1 MIRNKHKFAFLL
13 CMLLMTTTVFGAS
26 EAEYKKLAKTWTLN
40 ADGSQKFRYKME
52 LTLFTHTAM
61 NGTYGES
68 FIVYNPQYQELK
80 INSSYTKQKDGTI
93 IKTPDNAFVE
103 VLPRNAADAPAYN
116 HLKEMVV
123 VHTGLELGATIYLDY
138 TVTSKPGYL
147 PEVDIFE
154 ELLQSSPVKEYT
166 LTIVTPEV
174 KELAYTLTNNPAK
187 ASVKRSG
194 GTCTTSWTLRN
205 LPASSRAPFVYVKNG
220 DVPFL
225 AATTY
230 ASEGE
235 ALATLLKQFNPSGDP
250 QLTTLAESLTEGKKK
265 DEDKLEAILE
275 YTTNHIANNGLTL
288 DQTGYRLRPADAVM
302 STAYG
307 TEVEKANLLAG
318 LLDGAGFKAEPM
330 ATYQAYADKGLALK
344 AVDQL
349 FVSCMVN
356 GELYLFSTSS
366 THRPQT
372 VNFDRTPLFSLQTGK
387 PVAIAVPQDYL
398 IKSDIAV
405 RFKDGKVT
413 TSTKE
418 SVGKELMPYFT
429 TGNSENE
436 QTAPLK
442 VENGYATISL
452 PDAGY
457 GFSHLP
463 YGYLN
468 SQRKENLLIPRPVNE
483 VYTYTIECPEN
494 MELRTPETD
503 KTIRNAA
510 GSLTISVKKN
520 GRTATVTRSL
530 ELNKQLYTPAEY
542 KELRQLRHKRK
553 DSIVFST
560 IKTITFRMADTA
572 CYINADISHPQ
583 KALIFW

>member
-1 MIRNKHKFAFLL
+1 MIQNKHKFAFLL

-40 ADGSQKFRYKME
+40 ADGSQEFRYDME

-116 HLKEMVV
+116 HLKEMVI

-250 QLTTLAESLTEGKKK
+250 QLTTLAESLTEGEKK

-387 PVAIAVPQDYL
+387 PVAIAVPQDYQ

-452 PDAGY
+452 PDAEY

-542 KELRQLRHKRK
+542 KELRQLLTEWSDVNGKTLL
-553 DSIVFST
+553 FSV
-560 IKTITFRMADTA
+560 R
-572 CYINADISHPQ
+572 
-583 KALIFW
+583 

>member
-1 MIRNKHKFAFLL
+1 
-13 CMLLMTTTVFGAS
+13 
-26 EAEYKKLAKTWTLN
+26 
-40 ADGSQKFRYKME
+40 ME

-307 TEVEKANLLAG
+307 TEAEKANLLAG

-387 PVAIAVPQDYL
+387 PVTIAVPQDYL

-418 SVGKELMPYFT
+418 SVGKELIPYFT

-542 KELRQLRHKRK
+542 KDLRQLLTEWSDVNGKTLL
-553 DSIVFST
+553 FSV
-560 IKTITFRMADTA
+560 R
-572 CYINADISHPQ
+572 
-583 KALIFW
+583 

>member
-1 MIRNKHKFAFLL
+1 
-13 CMLLMTTTVFGAS
+13 MTTTVFGAS

-40 ADGSQKFRYKME
+40 ADGSQEFRYDME

-116 HLKEMVV
+116 HLKEMVI

-250 QLTTLAESLTEGKKK
+250 QLTTLAESLTEGEKK

-288 DQTGYRLRPADAVM
+288 DQTGYRLRPADAVI

-387 PVAIAVPQDYL
+387 PVAIAVPQDYQ

-452 PDAGY
+452 PDAEY

-542 KELRQLRHKRK
+542 KELRQLLTEWSDVNGKTLL
-553 DSIVFST
+553 FSV
-560 IKTITFRMADTA
+560 R
-572 CYINADISHPQ
+572 
-583 KALIFW
+583 

>member
-1 MIRNKHKFAFLL
+1 MIQNKHKFAFLL

-40 ADGSQKFRYKME
+40 ADGSQEFRYDME

-250 QLTTLAESLTEGKKK
+250 QLTTLAESLTEGEKK

-288 DQTGYRLRPADAVM
+288 DQTGYRLRPADAVI

-387 PVAIAVPQDYL
+387 PVAIAVPQDYQ

-452 PDAGY
+452 PDAEY

-542 KELRQLRHKRK
+542 KELRQLLTEWSDINGKTLL
-553 DSIVFST
+553 FSV
-560 IKTITFRMADTA
+560 
-572 CYINADISHPQ
+572 Q
-583 KALIFW
+583 

>member
-40 ADGSQKFRYKME
+40 ADGSQEFRYDME

-116 HLKEMVV
+116 HLKEMVI

-250 QLTTLAESLTEGKKK
+250 QLTTLAESLTEGEKK

-288 DQTGYRLRPADAVM
+288 DQTGYRLRPADAVI

-387 PVAIAVPQDYL
+387 PVAIAVPQDYQ

-452 PDAGY
+452 PDAEY

-542 KELRQLRHKRK
+542 KDLRQLLTEWSDVNGKTLL
-553 DSIVFST
+553 FSV
-560 IKTITFRMADTA
+560 R
-572 CYINADISHPQ
+572 
-583 KALIFW
+583 

>member
-40 ADGSQKFRYKME
+40 ADGSQEFRYDME

-166 LTIVTPEV
+166 LTIVIPEA

-250 QLTTLAESLTEGKKK
+250 QLTTLAESLTEGEKK

-387 PVAIAVPQDYL
+387 PVAIAVPQDYQ

-442 VENGYATISL
+442 EENGYATISL
-452 PDAGY
+452 PDAEY

-542 KELRQLRHKRK
+542 KELRQLLTEWSDVNGKTLL
-553 DSIVFST
+553 FSV
-560 IKTITFRMADTA
+560 R
-572 CYINADISHPQ
+572 
-583 KALIFW
+583 

>member
-1 MIRNKHKFAFLL
+1 MIQNKHKFAFLL

-40 ADGSQKFRYKME
+40 ADGSQEFRYDME

-250 QLTTLAESLTEGKKK
+250 QLTTLAESLTEGEKK

-288 DQTGYRLRPADAVM
+288 DQTGYRLRPADAVI

-387 PVAIAVPQDYL
+387 PVAIAVPQDYQ

-452 PDAGY
+452 PDAEY

-542 KELRQLRHKRK
+542 KELRQLLTEWSDVNGKTLL
-553 DSIVFST
+553 FSV
-560 IKTITFRMADTA
+560 R
-572 CYINADISHPQ
+572 
-583 KALIFW
+583 

>member
-40 ADGSQKFRYKME
+40 ADGSQEFRYDME
-52 LTLFTHTAM
+52 LTLFTHTAV

-250 QLTTLAESLTEGKKK
+250 QLTTLAESLTEGEKK

-288 DQTGYRLRPADAVM
+288 DQTGYRLRPADAVI

-387 PVAIAVPQDYL
+387 PVAIAVPQDYQ

-452 PDAGY
+452 PDAEY

-542 KELRQLRHKRK
+542 KELRQLLTEWSDINGKTLL
-553 DSIVFST
+553 FSV
-560 IKTITFRMADTA
+560 R
-572 CYINADISHPQ
+572 
-583 KALIFW
+583 

>member
-1 MIRNKHKFAFLL
+1 MIQNKHKFAFLL

-40 ADGSQKFRYKME
+40 ADGSQEFRYDME

-166 LTIVTPEV
+166 LTIVIPEA

-230 ASEGE
+230 TSEGE

-250 QLTTLAESLTEGKKK
+250 QLTTLAESLTEGEKR

-387 PVAIAVPQDYL
+387 PVAIAVPQDYQ

-463 YGYLN
+463 YSYLN

-483 VYTYTIECPEN
+483 VYTYPIECPEN

-542 KELRQLRHKRK
+542 KELRQLLTEWSDINGKTLL
-553 DSIVFST
+553 FSV
-560 IKTITFRMADTA
+560 
-572 CYINADISHPQ
+572 Q
-583 KALIFW
+583 

>member
-40 ADGSQKFRYKME
+40 ADGSQEFRYDME

-250 QLTTLAESLTEGKKK
+250 QLTTLAESLTEGEKK

-288 DQTGYRLRPADAVM
+288 DQTGYRLRPADAVI

-387 PVAIAVPQDYL
+387 PVAIAVPQDYQ

-452 PDAGY
+452 PDAEY

-542 KELRQLRHKRK
+542 KELRQLLTEWSDVIGKTLL
-553 DSIVFST
+553 FSV
-560 IKTITFRMADTA
+560 R
-572 CYINADISHPQ
+572 
-583 KALIFW
+583 

>member
-1 MIRNKHKFAFLL
+1 MIRNKHKFAFLI

-40 ADGSQKFRYKME
+40 ADGSQEFRYDME

-116 HLKEMVV
+116 HLKEMVI

-166 LTIVTPEV
+166 LTIVIPEA

-250 QLTTLAESLTEGKKK
+250 QLTTLAESLTEGEKK

-387 PVAIAVPQDYL
+387 PVAIAVPQDYQ

-429 TGNSENE
+429 TDNSENE
-436 QTAPLK
+436 QTVPLK
-442 VENGYATISL
+442 VENGYVTISL

-542 KELRQLRHKRK
+542 KELRQLLTEWSDINGKTLL
-553 DSIVFST
+553 FSV
-560 IKTITFRMADTA
+560 
-572 CYINADISHPQ
+572 Q
-583 KALIFW
+583 

>member
-40 ADGSQKFRYKME
+40 ADGSQEFRYDME

-116 HLKEMVV
+116 HLKEMVD

-250 QLTTLAESLTEGKKK
+250 QLTTLAESLTEGEKK

-288 DQTGYRLRPADAVM
+288 DQTGYRLRPADAVI

-387 PVAIAVPQDYL
+387 PVAIAVPQDYQ

-452 PDAGY
+452 PDAEY

-542 KELRQLRHKRK
+542 KELRQLLTEWSDVNGKTLL
-553 DSIVFST
+553 FSV
-560 IKTITFRMADTA
+560 R
-572 CYINADISHPQ
+572 
-583 KALIFW
+583 

>member
-40 ADGSQKFRYKME
+40 ADGSQEFRYDME

-250 QLTTLAESLTEGKKK
+250 QLTTLAESLTEGEKK

-288 DQTGYRLRPADAVM
+288 DQTGYRLRPADAVI

-330 ATYQAYADKGLALK
+330 ATYQAYAGKGLALK

-387 PVAIAVPQDYL
+387 PVAIAVPQDYQ

-452 PDAGY
+452 PDAEY

-542 KELRQLRHKRK
+542 KELRQLLTEWSDVNGKTLL
-553 DSIVFST
+553 FSV
-560 IKTITFRMADTA
+560 R
-572 CYINADISHPQ
+572 
-583 KALIFW
+583 

>member
-1 MIRNKHKFAFLL
+1 MIRNKHKFAFLI

-116 HLKEMVV
+116 HLKEMVI

-250 QLTTLAESLTEGKKK
+250 QLTTLAESLTEGEKK

-288 DQTGYRLRPADAVM
+288 DQTGYRLRPADAVI

-387 PVAIAVPQDYL
+387 PVAIAVPQDYQ

-452 PDAGY
+452 PDAEY

-542 KELRQLRHKRK
+542 KELRQLLTEWSDVNGKTLL
-553 DSIVFST
+553 FSV
-560 IKTITFRMADTA
+560 R
-572 CYINADISHPQ
+572 
-583 KALIFW
+583 

>member
-1 MIRNKHKFAFLL
+1 
-13 CMLLMTTTVFGAS
+13 MTTTVFGAS

-40 ADGSQKFRYKME
+40 ADGSQEFRYDME

-250 QLTTLAESLTEGKKK
+250 QLTTLAESLTEGEKK

-288 DQTGYRLRPADAVM
+288 DQTGYRLRPADAVI

-387 PVAIAVPQDYL
+387 PVAIAVPQDYQ

-452 PDAGY
+452 PDAEY

-542 KELRQLRHKRK
+542 KELRQLLTEWSDVNGKTLL
-553 DSIVFST
+553 FSV
-560 IKTITFRMADTA
+560 R
-572 CYINADISHPQ
+572 
-583 KALIFW
+583 

>member
-1 MIRNKHKFAFLL
+1 MIQNKHKFAFLL

-250 QLTTLAESLTEGKKK
+250 QLTTLAESLTEGEKK

-418 SVGKELMPYFT
+418 SVGKELIPYFT

-452 PDAGY
+452 LDAGY

-542 KELRQLRHKRK
+542 KDLRQLLTEWSDVNGKTLL
-553 DSIVFST
+553 FSV
-560 IKTITFRMADTA
+560 R
-572 CYINADISHPQ
+572 
-583 KALIFW
+583 

>member
-40 ADGSQKFRYKME
+40 ADGSQEFRYDME

-166 LTIVTPEV
+166 LTIVIPEA

-220 DVPFL
+220 DVPIL

-250 QLTTLAESLTEGKKK
+250 QLTTLAESLTEGEKK

-387 PVAIAVPQDYL
+387 PVAIAVPQDYQ

-442 VENGYATISL
+442 EENGYATISL

-542 KELRQLRHKRK
+542 KDLRQLLTEWSDVNGKRFQN
-553 DSIVFST
+553 VLAPYLTRGTST
-560 IKTITFRMADTA
+560 F
-572 CYINADISHPQ
+572 
-583 KALIFW
+583 

>member
-1 MIRNKHKFAFLL
+1 MIQNKHKFAFLL

-40 ADGSQKFRYKME
+40 ADGSQEFRYDME

-166 LTIVTPEV
+166 LTIVIPEA

-230 ASEGE
+230 TSEGE

-250 QLTTLAESLTEGKKK
+250 QLTTLAESLTEGEKR

-387 PVAIAVPQDYL
+387 PVAIAVPQDYQ

-452 PDAGY
+452 PDAEY

-542 KELRQLRHKRK
+542 KELRQLLTEWSDVNGKTLL
-553 DSIVFST
+553 FSV
-560 IKTITFRMADTA
+560 R
-572 CYINADISHPQ
+572 
-583 KALIFW
+583 

>member
-1 MIRNKHKFAFLL
+1 MIRNKHKFAFLI

-40 ADGSQKFRYKME
+40 ADGSQEFRYDME

-116 HLKEMVV
+116 HLKEMVI

-250 QLTTLAESLTEGKKK
+250 QLTTLAESLTEGEKK

-307 TEVEKANLLAG
+307 TEAEKANLLAG

-387 PVAIAVPQDYL
+387 PVAIAVPQDYQ

-452 PDAGY
+452 PDAEY

-542 KELRQLRHKRK
+542 KELRQLLTEWSDVNGKTLL
-553 DSIVFST
+553 FSV
-560 IKTITFRMADTA
+560 R
-572 CYINADISHPQ
+572 
-583 KALIFW
+583 

>member
-1 MIRNKHKFAFLL
+1 MIRNKHKFAFLI

-40 ADGSQKFRYKME
+40 ADGSQEFRYDME

-116 HLKEMVV
+116 HLKEMVI

-166 LTIVTPEV
+166 LTIVIPEA

-250 QLTTLAESLTEGKKK
+250 QLTTLAESLTEGEKK

-288 DQTGYRLRPADAVM
+288 DQTGYRLRPADAVI

-387 PVAIAVPQDYL
+387 PVAIAVPQDYQ

-452 PDAGY
+452 PDAEY

-468 SQRKENLLIPRPVNE
+468 SQRKENLLIPRPVHE

-542 KELRQLRHKRK
+542 KELRQLLTEWSDVNGKTLL
-553 DSIVFST
+553 FSV
-560 IKTITFRMADTA
+560 R
-572 CYINADISHPQ
+572 
-583 KALIFW
+583 

>member
-1 MIRNKHKFAFLL
+1 MIQNKHKFAFLL

-40 ADGSQKFRYKME
+40 ADGSQEFRYDME

-250 QLTTLAESLTEGKKK
+250 QLTTLAESLTEGEKK

-288 DQTGYRLRPADAVM
+288 DQTGYRLRPADAVI

-387 PVAIAVPQDYL
+387 PVAIAVPQDYQ

-452 PDAGY
+452 PDAEY

-494 MELRTPETD
+494 MELRTSETD

-542 KELRQLRHKRK
+542 KELRQLLTEWSDVNGKTLL
-553 DSIVFST
+553 FSV
-560 IKTITFRMADTA
+560 R
-572 CYINADISHPQ
+572 
-583 KALIFW
+583 

>member
-1 MIRNKHKFAFLL
+1 MIRNKHKFAFLI

-40 ADGSQKFRYKME
+40 ADGSQEFRYDME

-166 LTIVTPEV
+166 LTIVIPEA

-387 PVAIAVPQDYL
+387 PVAIAVPQDYQ

-452 PDAGY
+452 PDAEY

-542 KELRQLRHKRK
+542 KELRQLLTEWSDINGKTLL
-553 DSIVFST
+553 FSV
-560 IKTITFRMADTA
+560 
-572 CYINADISHPQ
+572 Q
-583 KALIFW
+583 

>member
-1 MIRNKHKFAFLL
+1 MIQNKHKFAFLL
-13 CMLLMTTTVFGAS
+13 CMLLMTTTVYGAS

-40 ADGSQKFRYKME
+40 ADGSQEFRYDME

-166 LTIVTPEV
+166 LTIVIPEA

-288 DQTGYRLRPADAVM
+288 DQTGYRLRPADAVI

-307 TEVEKANLLAG
+307 TEAEKANLLAG

-452 PDAGY
+452 PDAEY

-542 KELRQLRHKRK
+542 KDLRQLLTEWSDVNGKTLL
-553 DSIVFST
+553 FSV
-560 IKTITFRMADTA
+560 R
-572 CYINADISHPQ
+572 
-583 KALIFW
+583 

>member
-40 ADGSQKFRYKME
+40 ADGSQEFRYDME

-166 LTIVTPEV
+166 LTIVIPEA

-387 PVAIAVPQDYL
+387 PVAIAVPQDYQ

-452 PDAGY
+452 PDAEY

-542 KELRQLRHKRK
+542 KELRQLLTKWSDVNGK
-553 DSIVFST
+553 TLLFSV
-560 IKTITFRMADTA
+560 R
-572 CYINADISHPQ
+572 
-583 KALIFW
+583 

>member
-1 MIRNKHKFAFLL
+1 MTNILHKLALLL
-13 CMLLMTTTVFGAS
+13 CLLAITAS
-26 EAEYKKLAKTWTLN
+26 AFAGPEAEYKKLSKAYTLN
-40 ADGSQKFRYKME
+40 ADGSQEFRYNME

-250 QLTTLAESLTEGKKK
+250 QLTTLAESLTEGEKK

-387 PVAIAVPQDYL
+387 PVAIAVPQDYQ

-442 VENGYATISL
+442 EENGYATISL

-542 KELRQLRHKRK
+542 KDLRQLLTEWSDVNGKTLL
-553 DSIVFST
+553 FSV
-560 IKTITFRMADTA
+560 R
-572 CYINADISHPQ
+572 
-583 KALIFW
+583 

>member
-1 MIRNKHKFAFLL
+1 MIRNKHKFAFLI

-40 ADGSQKFRYKME
+40 ADGSQEFRYDME

-116 HLKEMVV
+116 HLKEMVI

-250 QLTTLAESLTEGKKK
+250 QLTTLAESLTEGEKK

-288 DQTGYRLRPADAVM
+288 DQTGYRLRPADAVI

-307 TEVEKANLLAG
+307 TEAEKANLLAG

-387 PVAIAVPQDYL
+387 PVAIAVPQDYQ

-452 PDAGY
+452 PDAEY

-542 KELRQLRHKRK
+542 KELRQLLTEWSDVNGKTLL
-553 DSIVFST
+553 FSV
-560 IKTITFRMADTA
+560 R
-572 CYINADISHPQ
+572 
-583 KALIFW
+583 

>member
-40 ADGSQKFRYKME
+40 ADGSQEFRYDME

-250 QLTTLAESLTEGKKK
+250 QLTTLAESLTEGEKK

-288 DQTGYRLRPADAVM
+288 DQTGYRLRPADAVI

-452 PDAGY
+452 PDAEY

-542 KELRQLRHKRK
+542 KELRQLLTEWSDINGKTLL
-553 DSIVFST
+553 FSV
-560 IKTITFRMADTA
+560 R
-572 CYINADISHPQ
+572 
-583 KALIFW
+583 

>member
-1 MIRNKHKFAFLL
+1 MIQNKHKFAFLL

-40 ADGSQKFRYKME
+40 ADGSQEFRYDME

-250 QLTTLAESLTEGKKK
+250 QLTTLAESLTEGEKK

-387 PVAIAVPQDYL
+387 PVAIAVPQDYQ

-452 PDAGY
+452 PDAEY

-542 KELRQLRHKRK
+542 KELRQLLTEWSDVNGKTLL
-553 DSIVFST
+553 FSV
-560 IKTITFRMADTA
+560 R
-572 CYINADISHPQ
+572 
-583 KALIFW
+583 

>member
-1 MIRNKHKFAFLL
+1 MIQNKHKFAFLL

-40 ADGSQKFRYKME
+40 ADGSQEFRYDME

-93 IKTPDNAFVE
+93 IKTPDNAFVV

-265 DEDKLEAILE
+265 DEDKLEAILK

-307 TEVEKANLLAG
+307 TEAEKANLLAG

-387 PVAIAVPQDYL
+387 PVAIAVPQDYQ

-452 PDAGY
+452 PDAEY

-542 KELRQLRHKRK
+542 KELRQLLTEWSDVNGKTLL
-553 DSIVFST
+553 FSV
-560 IKTITFRMADTA
+560 R
-572 CYINADISHPQ
+572 
-583 KALIFW
+583 

>member
-1 MIRNKHKFAFLL
+1 MIRNKHKFAFLI

-40 ADGSQKFRYKME
+40 ADGSQEFRYDME

-116 HLKEMVV
+116 HLKEMVI

-166 LTIVTPEV
+166 LTIVIPEA

-250 QLTTLAESLTEGKKK
+250 QLTTLAESLTEGEKK

-288 DQTGYRLRPADAVM
+288 DQTGYRLRPADAVI

-387 PVAIAVPQDYL
+387 PVAIAVPQDYQ

-452 PDAGY
+452 PDAEY

-494 MELRTPETD
+494 MELRTSETD

-542 KELRQLRHKRK
+542 KELRQLLTEWSDVNGKTLL
-553 DSIVFST
+553 FSV
-560 IKTITFRMADTA
+560 R
-572 CYINADISHPQ
+572 
-583 KALIFW
+583 

>member
-40 ADGSQKFRYKME
+40 ADGSQEFRYDME

-250 QLTTLAESLTEGKKK
+250 QLTTLAESLTEGEKK

-387 PVAIAVPQDYL
+387 PVAIAVPQDYQ

-452 PDAGY
+452 PDAEY

-530 ELNKQLYTPAEY
+530 ELNKQLYTPVEY
-542 KELRQLRHKRK
+542 KELRQLLTEWSDVNGKTLL
-553 DSIVFST
+553 FSV
-560 IKTITFRMADTA
+560 R
-572 CYINADISHPQ
+572 
-583 KALIFW
+583 

>member
-1 MIRNKHKFAFLL
+1 MILNKHKLAFLL
-13 CMLLMTTTVFGAS
+13 CLLLMATTAFGAP

-40 ADGSQKFRYKME
+40 ADGSQEFHYNME

-147 PEVDIFE
+147 PEVDVFE
-154 ELLQSSPVKEYT
+154 ELLQSSPVKEYI
-166 LTIVTPEV
+166 LTIVTPKT
-174 KELAYTLTNNPAK
+174 KELACTLANNPTK
-187 ASVKRSG
+187 ASVKQSG
-194 GTCTTSWTLRN
+194 GTRTTSWTLHN
-205 LPASSRAPFVYVKNG
+205 LPASSRAPFVSVKNG

-235 ALATLLKQFNPSGDP
+235 ALATLLRQFNPSGDP
-250 QLTTLAESLTEGKKK
+250 QLATLAESLIEGKDK
-265 DEDKLEAILE
+265 DEDKLKAILE
-275 YTTNHIANNGLTL
+275 YMTNHIANNRLTL
-288 DQTGYRLRPADAVM
+288 DQTGYRLRPADAVI

-307 TEVEKANLLAG
+307 TEAEKANLLAS
-318 LLDGAGFKAEPM
+318 LLNGAGFKAEPM
-330 ATYQAYADKGLALK
+330 VTYQAHADKGLALK
-344 AVDQL
+344 AIDQL
-349 FVSCMVN
+349 LVSCMVN

-387 PVAIAVPQDYL
+387 PVAVAVPQDYQ

-405 RFKDGKVT
+405 SFKDGKVT
-413 TSTKE
+413 TSTTE
-418 SVGKELMPYFT
+418 SVGKALMPYFT
-429 TGNSENE
+429 TGNSKNN
-436 QTAPLK
+436 QTVPLK
-442 VENGYATISL
+442 VENGYTTISL

-468 SQRKENLLIPRPVNE
+468 SQRKENLLIPRPVSE

-510 GSLTISVKKN
+510 GSLTIAVKKN
-520 GRTATVTRSL
+520 GRMATVTRSL

-542 KELRQLRHKRK
+542 KDLRRLLAEWSDVNGKTLL
-553 DSIVFST
+553 FSV
-560 IKTITFRMADTA
+560 R
-572 CYINADISHPQ
+572 
-583 KALIFW
+583 

>member
-1 MIRNKHKFAFLL
+1 MIQNKHKFAFLL
-13 CMLLMTTTVFGAS
+13 CMLLMTTTVYGAS

-40 ADGSQKFRYKME
+40 ADGSQEFRYDME

-166 LTIVTPEV
+166 LTIVIPEA

-250 QLTTLAESLTEGKKK
+250 QLTTLAESLTEGEKK

-288 DQTGYRLRPADAVM
+288 DQTGYRLRPADAVI

-387 PVAIAVPQDYL
+387 PVTIAVPQDYL

-452 PDAGY
+452 PDAEY

-542 KELRQLRHKRK
+542 KELRQLLTEWSDVNGKTLL
-553 DSIVFST
+553 FSV
-560 IKTITFRMADTA
+560 R
-572 CYINADISHPQ
+572 
-583 KALIFW
+583 

>member
-40 ADGSQKFRYKME
+40 ADGSQEFRYDME

-166 LTIVTPEV
+166 LTIVIPEA

-307 TEVEKANLLAG
+307 TEAEKANLLAG

-442 VENGYATISL
+442 VENGSATISL

-542 KELRQLRHKRK
+542 KELRQLLTEWSDINGKTLL
-553 DSIVFST
+553 FSV
-560 IKTITFRMADTA
+560 R
-572 CYINADISHPQ
+572 
-583 KALIFW
+583 